1 MGRSIPVKIGQKEYE
16 SKTAAVSYYMNQR
29 TDVKAVGVISEG
41 DYFEELKELFT
52 LYCDSCPGWELNG
65 RLIVQFTVQNE
76 PRCING
82 NWVSHPCYKV
92 QLSNGELRPFSVEKA
107 INAIV
112 KAAAANQKK

>member
-1 MGRSIPVKIGQKEYE
+1 MGRSVPVKIGQKEYE
-16 SKTAAVSYYMNQR
+16 SKTAAISHYMNQR
-29 TDVKAVGVISEG
+29 IDVKAAGIISEG

-65 RLIVQFTVQNE
+65 RLIKHFTVQNE
-76 PRCING
+76 PRFTNG
-82 NWVSHPCYKV
+82 RWVSHPCYKV

-112 KAAAANQKK
+112 KAAVANQKK